1 MRGLGWVGGI
11 EAGLLF
17 EPGGAFG
24 GREEVVFG
32 AGGGIEGR
40 GIESFRGRLFGRFVD
55 MGIGAAVEC
64 LVRGRLE
71 EVSPSEECT
80 M

>member
-24 GREEVVFG
+24 GREQVVFG
-32 AGGGIEGR
+32 AGGGIKGRRIEG
-40 GIESFRGRLFGRFVD
+40 FRGRGFRRFID
-55 MGIGAAVEC
+55 KGIGAAVEC
-64 LVRGRLE
+64 SIKGGLE
-71 EVSPSEECT
+71 EVSSSEECT